1 MNVKQAAAYIQV
13 STVCMY
19 RLLKQGLI
27 PGACR
32 VGASHRIRKDVLDA
46 RFSVPPE
53 GVDRKVIDRRFK
65 HSRNLA
71 ATDRDFKDR
80 TTLDANGN

>member
-1 MNVKQAAAYIQV
+1 MNVKEASAYIQV

-32 VGASHRIRKDVLDA
+32 VGASHRIRKDILDA
-46 RFSVPPE
+46 YFQNTPAHS
-53 GVDRKVIDRRFK
+53 KKKKIDRRFK
-65 HSRNLA
+65 RYKA
-71 ATDRDFKDR
+71 PADRDYKDR
-80 TTLDANGN
+80 SSLDEFGR

>member
-1 MNVKQAAAYIQV
+1 MNVKEASAYIQV

-46 RFSVPPE
+46 NFAITPNPS
-53 GVDRKVIDRRFK
+53 RKEKIDRRFK
-65 HSRNLA
+65 CNKKTA
-71 ATDRDFKDR
+71 DRDYKDR
-80 TTLDANGN
+80 STLDEFGR